1 MLLFWETS
9 HLLVPSSCL
18 IVKGHGEEEY
28 GSYCAHLGFFEPS
41 TTPQLHV
48 IRESS
53 ATGTPKNM
61 VKIHGQNMS
70 KRKNSVKKSVLL
82 VISISFPM
90 IVSWISPWQLSKESM
105 ASKPMAAIGFGLP
118 RSCLNFRPRWQSA
131 ELHISSRVSIPRKA
145 RLPLLEM
152 PIFPRTEKW
161 PDRYRQINPVTS
173 TQVPVAQAGVA
184 RRHYS
189 CNGCGRVQLRL
200 HWGLQ

>member
-1 MLLFWETS
+1 MLSFRGLVRFLSRELSVCSGGFPSCNSLLFWETS

-28 GSYCAHLGFFEPS
+28 GSYCALGLGFFEPS

-90 IVSWISPWQLSKESM
+90 MVSWISP
-105 ASKPMAAIGFGLP
+105 
-118 RSCLNFRPRWQSA
+118 
-131 ELHISSRVSIPRKA
+131 
-145 RLPLLEM
+145 
-152 PIFPRTEKW
+152 
-161 PDRYRQINPVTS
+161 
-173 TQVPVAQAGVA
+173 
-184 RRHYS
+184 
-189 CNGCGRVQLRL
+189 
-200 HWGLQ
+200 